1 MRLRS
6 FIAADVPAAMELVRE
21 QLGPDAVILST
32 QPDQANGRVK
42 VTAALEDSPL
52 DEALWRDDA
61 DDLDILDSLSRAL
74 DFHRVPAGLADRLIG
89 AATDLAVGDGLM
101 ALAGALDKVLTFRAP
116 PLLGK
121 NRPVM
126 LAGPPG
132 CGKSATAAKLC
143 AQARLAGAH
152 SRLVTMDTLKAGAL
166 AQATT
171 FAETL
176 GTRLDQAADIA
187 ALERLIRSDA
197 GENPVVI
204 DTAGCNPLDRA
215 ELKRLGDAAQ
225 AAGAELILVMAAGGD
240 VLESAECALAFMEAG
255 ASALITTRLD
265 ATRRLGAVL
274 SATDVGHLGL
284 AAAGISPNI
293 GDGLVEIDPL
303 ALARLIM
310 PDSAR
315 QTAPATLATGTL

>member
-32 QPDQANGRVK
+32 QPDRANGRVK

-52 DEALWRDDA
+52 EEALWQDDA
-61 DDLDILDSLSRAL
+61 EGLDILDSLSRAL
-74 DFHRVPAGLADRLIG
+74 DFHRVPAGLADRLTN
-89 AATDLAVGDGLM
+89 AATDLATGDGLL
-101 ALAGALDKVLTFRAP
+101 ALAGALDQVLTFRAP
-116 PLLGK
+116 PLLG
-121 NRPVM
+121 NSRPVM
-126 LAGPPG
+126 LVGPPG

-143 AQARLAGAH
+143 AQARLAGNH

-166 AQATT
+166 AQATA
-171 FAETL
+171 FAEAL
-176 GTRLDQAADIA
+176 GARLDQAADIA
-187 ALERLIRSDA
+187 TLERLTRGDPS
-197 GENPVVI
+197 GNPTVI
-204 DTAGCNPLDRA
+204 DTAGCNPLDRN

-240 VLESAECALAFMEAG
+240 VLESAECALAFMTAG

-274 SATDVGHLGL
+274 SAADVGHLDL
-284 AAAGISPNI
+284 AAAGVSPSI
-293 GDGLVEIDPL
+293 GDGLIEIDPV

-315 QTAPATLATGTL
+315 QTVPATLVTGTL